1 MSAEN
6 PWPLRVVSKKI
17 GDWLARLGEVWT
29 EGQITEISHRG
40 RTVYMTLRDPSAEVS
55 MRIVDFNGAVAACDP
70 PLRDGAQV
78 VIRAQAQ
85 WWDKNGTLSLHV
97 REIRQV
103 GLGELLARLERL
115 KKLLAAEGL
124 FAAERKKPL
133 PFLPYKIGLITGRAS
148 DAMRDVLKNAK
159 ARLPSADFAVREVA
173 VQGPRAVT
181 EVCAA
186 LAELD
191 RDPDVEV
198 IVIARGG
205 GSMEDLLPF
214 SDETLCR
221 AVAEAVTPVVSAIG
235 HEPDTPILDYVA
247 DWRASTPTEAGKKV
261 VPDLAEEQRGLNIS
275 RTRLR
280 QALNAMLT
288 RESDALAAMRAR
300 PVLARPETMLEARA
314 EAVANLL
321 HRLRGRVDSRL
332 ERSADD
338 LEHLRAR
345 LRALSP
351 QSTLDRGYAIV
362 TDAGSGAVLRDAADA
377 GEAID
382 VRLAAGSLR
391 AAVVQTT
398 AGNAEKAAET
408 KAAAKAAGTEAA
420 DTEAAESREDGQ

>member
-1 MSAEN
+1 MSEEN

-17 GDWLARLGEVWT
+17 GDWIARLGEVWT

-40 RTVYMTLRDPSAEVS
+40 RTAYLTLRDPSAEVS
-55 MRIVDFNGAVAACDP
+55 MRVVDFTGAAASADP

-78 VIRAQAQ
+78 VVRAQVQ
-85 WWDKNGTLSLHV
+85 WWDKNGSLSLHL

-124 FAAERKKPL
+124 FAAERKQPL
-133 PFLPYKIGLITGRAS
+133 PFLPYRIGLITGRAS
-148 DAMRDVLKNAK
+148 DAMRDVLKNAR
-159 ARLPSADFAVREVA
+159 ARLPAADFEIREVA

-191 RDPDVEV
+191 ADPDIEV

-221 AVAEAVTPVVSAIG
+221 AVADAATPVVSAIG
-235 HEPDTPILDYVA
+235 HEPDTPLLDYVA
-247 DWRASTPTEAGKKV
+247 DWRASTPTEAGKQV

-280 QALNAMLT
+280 QALNALLT
-288 RESDALAAMRAR
+288 REEDALAAMRAR
-300 PVLARPETMLEARA
+300 PVLARPQSMLEPRA
-314 EAVANLL
+314 EAVAHLV
-321 HRLRGRVDSRL
+321 HRMRTRVETRL
-332 ERSADD
+332 ERSVDD

-345 LRALSP
+345 LRSLSP

-362 TDAGSGAVLRDAADA
+362 LDADTGAILRDAADA
-377 GEAID
+377 GERIR

-391 AAVVQTT
+391 AAVT
-398 AGNAEKAAET
+398 EKEE
-408 KAAAKAAGTEAA
+408 G
-420 DTEAAESREDGQ
+420 